1 VRQSQ
6 RNNNNNNKPASSP
19 RIRRIHNLPDEGRDG
34 DDEGAGYRGGNVPNR
49 SFAREHDNVEAN
61 PPRKSSIVDLRIQS
75 LLDKPRSRKNQS
87 PNPTQDEE
95 VINFPTPQPL
105 EQQHVNPQQPRARF
119 VGLSREQ
126 FNEIRAAFNQI
137 DQNKDGI
144 LTKRELKNMLRPLHR
159 EVGEDEIAKIIE
171 KADVNKDG
179 VISFLEFQ
187 NAALAGA
194 FSDVALRK
202 SPSGT

>member
-1 VRQSQ
+1 
-6 RNNNNNNKPASSP
+6 
-19 RIRRIHNLPDEGRDG
+19 
-34 DDEGAGYRGGNVPNR
+34 
-49 SFAREHDNVEAN
+49 
-61 PPRKSSIVDLRIQS
+61 
-75 LLDKPRSRKNQS
+75 
-87 PNPTQDEE
+87 
-95 VINFPTPQPL
+95 
-105 EQQHVNPQQPRARF
+105 

-159 EVGEDEIAKIIE
+159 EVGEDEIAKIVE

-194 FSDVALRK
+194 FSDVELRK

>member
-1 VRQSQ
+1 M
-6 RNNNNNNKPASSP
+6 
-19 RIRRIHNLPDEGRDG
+19 
-34 DDEGAGYRGGNVPNR
+34 
-49 SFAREHDNVEAN
+49 
-61 PPRKSSIVDLRIQS
+61 
-75 LLDKPRSRKNQS
+75 
-87 PNPTQDEE
+87 
-95 VINFPTPQPL
+95 
-105 EQQHVNPQQPRARF
+105 
-119 VGLSREQ
+119 GLSREQ

-159 EVGEDEIAKIIE
+159 EVGEDEIAKIVE

-194 FSDVALRK
+194 FSDVELRT

>member
-1 VRQSQ
+1 
-6 RNNNNNNKPASSP
+6 
-19 RIRRIHNLPDEGRDG
+19 L
-34 DDEGAGYRGGNVPNR
+34 
-49 SFAREHDNVEAN
+49 AREHDNVDATL
-61 PPRKSSIVDLRIQS
+61 PRKSSIVDFRIQS
-75 LLDKPRSRKNQS
+75 LLDKPRSRRNQS
-87 PNPTQDEE
+87 PRQTQDED
-95 VINFPTPQPL
+95 VINFPAPKSPQE
-105 EQQHVNPQQPRARF
+105 EQFANRQQPGKRF

-137 DQNKDGI
+137 DQNKDGV

-159 EVGEDEIAKIIE
+159 EVGEDEIAQIVE

-194 FSDVALRK
+194 FSDVELRK
-202 SPSGT
+202 SPQAEMQYMPK